1 MASERQNMS
10 EQEISIKAR
19 EHELYVP
26 DSDPNAKTVKPFAVY
41 LRETPAEPLSLTT
54 KAILWT
60 VGTAVALLFLAA
72 CWRAAMHHAPASSV
86 KKTRPAKK
94 TAMLLSPFV
103 SPMPA
108 STAQA
113 VRGCASG
120 TRACNLV
127 IDDDA
132 KYYPLKGST
141 HDDLFPDL
149 SERPGFEREPDG
161 DSDAI
166 IGPGAS

>member
-26 DSDPNAKTVKPFAVY
+26 DADPNAKQVKPFSVY

-72 CWRAAMHHAPASSV
+72 CWRAAMHHAPASQIR
-86 KKTRPAKK
+86 KTRPAVK
-94 TAMLLSPFV
+94 TAIRVIIEAGPEA
-103 SPMPA
+103 A
-108 STAQA
+108 SF
-113 VRGCASG
+113 
-120 TRACNLV
+120 
-127 IDDDA
+127 
-132 KYYPLKGST
+132 PLIVGNA
-141 HDDLFPDL
+141 L
-149 SERPGFEREPDG
+149 EG
-161 DSDAI
+161 
-166 IGPGAS
+166 